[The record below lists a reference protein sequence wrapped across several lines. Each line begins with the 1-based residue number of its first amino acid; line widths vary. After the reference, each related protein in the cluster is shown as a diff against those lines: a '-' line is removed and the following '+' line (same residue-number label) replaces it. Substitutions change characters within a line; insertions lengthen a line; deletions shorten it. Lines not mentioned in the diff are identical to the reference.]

1 MENFMIAVNAVVPFI
16 IYIAFG
22 YAVRS
27 FKVVSED
34 FLRKLNQMVFKC
46 FFPILMFNN
55 FSQMDLGKTVSLHF
69 LIFFLG
75 AFFVVLTLSW
85 VLVPRFVKENPR
97 RGVII
102 QALFRSNAI
111 LFALPLAE
119 SVAGQEGYML
129 ASLCVSFTV
138 PLYNVFA
145 VVILEYYSGKKP
157 SPLELL
163 KKVVT
168 NPLILGALA
177 GVVFLLLPFDLP
189 AFVAKPV
196 KAFADLTTPLSLF
209 ILGGLLHFSA
219 FGKNMRTILITMGLK
234 LVVVPLILV
243 LLSIPYGFTG
253 IERFVMLIFFA
264 TPVAVSSYT
273 MAANMGG
280 DDELAGQFVALSTAL
295 SLFTIFTWIY
305 VLKSLGLI

>member
-1 MENFMIAVNAVVPFI
+1 MNNLIIAVNAVVPFI

-22 YAVRS
+22 YAVRN
-27 FKVVSED
+27 FKVVTEE
-34 FLRKLNQMVFKC
+34 FLRKLNQVVFKC

-55 FSQMDLGKTVSLHF
+55 FSQMDLQRTLSGRF
-69 LIFFLG
+69 LLIFLG
-75 AFFVVLTLSW
+75 AF
-85 VLVPRFVKENPR
+85 VLVFLGSWLLVPHFTKENPR

-119 SVAGQEGYML
+119 SVAGPGGYML

-138 PLYNVFA
+138 PLYNVLA
-145 VVILEYYSGKKP
+145 VVVLEYYSGKKP
-157 SPLELL
+157 SPLQLL

-168 NPLILGALA
+168 NPLILGAIA
-177 GVVFLLLPFDLP
+177 GGLFLLLPFELP
-189 AFVAKPV
+189 VFLAKPV

-209 ILGGLLHFSA
+209 ILGGTLHFSA
-219 FGKNMRTILITMGLK
+219 FGKNMRAILLTMSLK
-234 LVVVPLILV
+234 LVFIPLALM
-243 LLSIPYGFTG
+243 LLSLPLQLGPT
-253 IERFVMLIFFA
+253 ERFVLLIFFA

-280 DDELAGQFVALSTAL
+280 DDELAGHFVAVSTAF
-295 SLFTIFTWIY
+295 SLFTLFGWIFA
-305 VLKSLGLI
+305 LKSLGLI

>member
-1 MENFMIAVNAVVPFI
+1 MENLIIAANAVLPFI

-22 YAVRS
+22 YVIRS
-27 FKVVSED
+27 LKVASEE
-34 FLRKLNQMVFKC
+34 FLRKLNQIVFKC

-55 FSQMDLGKTVSLHF
+55 FSQMDLGKTLTGRF
-69 LIFFLG
+69 LLFFLG
-75 AFFVVLTLSW
+75 AFVVVFTLSC
-85 VLVPRFVKENPR
+85 VLVPLFVKENPR

-119 SVAGQEGYML
+119 SVAGSEGYML

-138 PLYNVFA
+138 PLYNVLA
-145 VVILEYYSGKKP
+145 VVVLEYYSGKKP
-157 SPLELL
+157 SPLQLL

-168 NPLILGALA
+168 NPLIIGAIA
-177 GVVFLLLPFDLP
+177 GVIFLLLPFDLP
-189 AFVAKPV
+189 VFLKKPV

-209 ILGGLLHFSA
+209 ILGGTLHFSA
-219 FGKNMRTILITMGLK
+219 FGKNMKAILVTMGLK
-234 LVVVPLILV
+234 LIFIPLLLV
-243 LLSIPYGFTG
+243 LVSIPLQFSGT
-253 IERFVMLIFFA
+253 ERFVALIFFA

-280 DDELAGQFVALSTAL
+280 DDELAGHFVAVSTAL
-295 SLFTIFTWIY
+295 SLFTLFGWIFF
-305 VLKSLGLI
+305 LKSLQLI